1 MEKHIQFFFTLI
13 SLTFTNLIIAD
24 TYKIAFGSCLDQD
37 YPQPIWEAIKN
48 ENIDSFIFLG
58 DNVYGDIPSGKL
70 NKMEIAYTKQKQMI
84 PEWLFNKDVHAIW
97 DDHDYGINDGGGSY
111 PLKVEAQKMYVNFW
125 NIPAD
130 DIRRTRQGVYT
141 NKIVDID
148 GFKINIIL
156 LDTRYF
162 RSNLDRTIGLTPVY
176 KKNLDPEATILGKDQ
191 WMWFEDA
198 LELKSDLTIIA
209 TSIQVLPTSHRFEK
223 WSNFPSDHIKL
234 KNLLKKSAA
243 PVLIISGDRH
253 QGAIYQEENIFEIT
267 SSSLNKTISASK
279 FIGRPKEEDVLM
291 QGDMY
296 SGENFGLITIDS
308 DEKKYLIELKD
319 LNGNQVRY
327 KLIDIEKGV

>member
-1 MEKHIQFFFTLI
+1 MKNYSITYICFVALTI
-13 SLTFTNLIIAD
+13 SNFITAE

-37 YPQPIWEAIKN
+37 YPQPIWQSIKN

-58 DNVYGDIPSGKL
+58 DNVYGDMPSGNL
-70 NKMEIAYTKQKQMI
+70 NKMKKAYAKQKEMI
-84 PEWLFNKDVHAIW
+84 PEWLLDKDVNVIW
-97 DDHDYGINDGGGSY
+97 DDHDYGVNDGGASY
-111 PLKVEAQKMYVNFW
+111 PLKREAQQLYVNFW
-125 NIPAD
+125 NIPSD
-130 DIRRTRQGVYT
+130 DIRRVRPGIYT
-141 NKIVDID
+141 NKTVDID
-148 GFKINIIL
+148 GFKVNIIL

-162 RSNLDRTIGLTPVY
+162 RSELDKSIGLRTVY
-176 KKNLDPEATILGKDQ
+176 KKNFSPNATILGKEQ
-191 WMWFEDA
+191 WHW
-198 LELKSDLTIIA
+198 LENVIKQEADLAIIA

-308 DEKKYLIELKD
+308 DEKQYLIELKD
-319 LNGNQVRY
+319 LNGNQVRH